1 MVKISL
7 LKRQAKV
14 YLKIAHRQLAMAE
27 ALLEKG
33 FYEGAVF
40 HCYHALEAICS
51 AGIANRGQRVP
62 LPHRAKFNQ
71 FRKLYPEMPF
81 AEEFASLVAELY
93 PKRERSLYADIE
105 YGEVSDPTLEYTEE
119 DAEDT
124 VARTRSM
131 VSEIERL
138 LEQL

>member
-1 MVKISL
+1 MVQTSL

-14 YLKIAHRQLAMAE
+14 YLKIAHRQLAMSE

-40 HCYHALEAICS
+40 HCYHAFEAACS

-71 FRKLYPEMPF
+71 FRELYPEMPF

-105 YGEVSDPTLEYTEE
+105 YGEVSDPTLEYNRE

-131 VSEIERL
+131 VSEIGRL
-138 LEQL
+138 S